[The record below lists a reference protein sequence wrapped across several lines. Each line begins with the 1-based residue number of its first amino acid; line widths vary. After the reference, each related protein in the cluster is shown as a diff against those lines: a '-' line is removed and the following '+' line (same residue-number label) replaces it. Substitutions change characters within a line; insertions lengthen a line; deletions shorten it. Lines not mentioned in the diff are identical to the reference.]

1 MGDVSSWDRG
11 CRTHLLSS
19 GHWPDKFIMNE
30 SLNTYGLMRGMLI
43 TTEQIGT
50 KIDENRVVYFDLPL
64 LRKTD
69 ATVLEGNGEGTE

>member
-1 MGDVSSWDRG
+1 
-11 CRTHLLSS
+11 
-19 GHWPDKFIMNE
+19 MNE